1 MSSRIVPD
9 SRLLGF
15 GGRAFGIG
23 GRGVTPAAVHHEGTK
38 GTKSTKNNN
47 LFLLFSFVSFVSF
60 VPSW

>member
-1 MSSRIVPD
+1 MSSRTAPD

-38 GTKSTKNNN
+38 DTKDTKENNKN
-47 LFLLFSFVSFVSF
+47 KLLFFVRFVSF